1 LSAGPFFPGQGHRV
15 SEGAAEDG
23 DALALA
29 AVRLLAER
37 AGFAPP
43 AAAWPPLSDRLRN
56 PAYSPPA
63 LLPLTRAHEFSSS
76 WTWLGDVERFE
87 LVKACQRSRCPA
99 PRERPTDIGCGGGG
113 GGASGGNGE
122 GSTSHPGDPST
133 PTDAGTDASSA
144 THSNNGSSSWCELS
158 DSELAWVVGAHE
170 VAEGLLSRSRPAEA
184 CVLLV
189 AVLDLSPS
197 DVLAHVKLALALLAA
212 DTEDGTSFEP
222 TVSAPASGAAAPAP
236 ATRPVAG
243 GPAANV
249 AAARRLLVPVL
260 LRHAL
265 QLEPLNAHLRALAD
279 LVLRV
284 LGGAPVPDALW
295 GPELPRS
302 PGIDL
307 CLLAMLRR

>member
-1 LSAGPFFPGQGHRV
+1 MSAGPFFPGEGHRV

-158 DSELAWVVGAHE
+158 DSEL
-170 VAEGLLSRSRPAEA
+170 
-184 CVLLV
+184 LV

-222 TVSAPASGAAAPAP
+222 TVSAPVSGAAAPAS